1 MANVALE
8 WMLIKAWEQGIVFK
22 KDVLENARDDANVHG
37 RIYNS
42 RDGLAIYYRYHPR
55 DIETLYKEKLKG
67 NIRIKI
73 HESVID
79 RMERR
84 TSNYAPENLPLDF
97 DVVDTSGAVRKTP
110 FKVRE
115 EERKASIKKIKMWVG
130 LRKWLY
136 GIFLESTIAIAF
148 FVWYWRKA
156 ELQSGEELGLLAK
169 AMNCVLPDFCSG
181 FITVTVI
188 QHPVY
193 FWSIVLVFVIYW
205 RLWNFFRSQTV
216 EASERLREQILIS
229 LHKPEPVQGSEAKV
243 WQH

>member
-1 MANVALE
+1 
-8 WMLIKAWEQGIVFK
+8 MLIKAWEQGIVFK

-55 DIETLYKEKLKG
+55 DIGTLYKDKLKG
-67 NIRIKI
+67 NTRIKI

-110 FKVRE
+110 FKVME
-115 EERKASIKKIKMWVG
+115 EERKASIKKIKRWVG

-156 ELQSGEELGLLAK
+156 ELQSGEELGLFAK
-169 AMNCVLPDFCSG
+169 AMNWVLPDFCSG

-216 EASERLREQILIS
+216 EASEKLREQILSS
-229 LHKPEPVQGSEAKV
+229 LRKPEPPQSSEAKV